1 MRFWRRNL
9 PASTFPNLEEHM
21 NRIAKAVQP
30 LLLVAV
36 AFSGAF
42 LGARAIT
49 PGVVVAVKHT
59 QAGIVLVDGPKACG
73 TC

>member
-1 MRFWRRNL
+1 MRFRRRNL

-36 AFSGAF
+36 AFAGAF

-49 PGVVVAVKHT
+49 PDVVVAKQT
-59 QAGIVLVDGPKACG
+59 QAGIVLVDGPKPCG

>member
-30 LLLVAV
+30 LLLVAI
-36 AFSGAF
+36 AFSGVF

-49 PGVVVAVKHT
+49 PGVAAIKHT

>member
-1 MRFWRRNL
+1 
-9 PASTFPNLEEHM
+9 M

-36 AFSGAF
+36 AFSGGF

-49 PGVVVAVKHT
+49 PGVVVAKHT
-59 QAGIVLVDGPKACG
+59 QAGIVLVDGSRPCG

>member
-1 MRFWRRNL
+1 
-9 PASTFPNLEEHM
+9 M

-36 AFSGAF
+36 AFAGAF

-49 PGVVVAVKHT
+49 PDVVSVKHT
-59 QAGIVLVDGPKACG
+59 QAGIVLVDGLKPCGAC
-73 TC
+73 